1 MGIELIIKGM
11 KNTTFMEKFDK
22 SIKFYDN
29 TYHMQKAT
37 YKGLTAIYKKYSE
50 TQKYYADLL
59 IGLAKDIRGEL
70 P

>member
-1 MGIELIIKGM
+1 
-11 KNTTFMEKFDK
+11 MEKFDK